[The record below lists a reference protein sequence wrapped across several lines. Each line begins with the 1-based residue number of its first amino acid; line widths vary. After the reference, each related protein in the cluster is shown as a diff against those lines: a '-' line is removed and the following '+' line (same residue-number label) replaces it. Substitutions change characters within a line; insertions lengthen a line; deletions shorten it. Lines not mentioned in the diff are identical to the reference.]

1 MKHIWLII
9 PLIMILLCIVY
20 MLYMNLYVMPVL
32 IIVSQFIVIYIKM
45 KNKRNQ

>member
-1 MKHIWLII
+1 MKHAWLII

-20 MLYMNLYVMPVL
+20 MLYINLYVMPVL
-32 IIVSQFIVIYIKM
+32 IIISQVIVIYIKM

>member
-1 MKHIWLII
+1 MKHTWLII

-32 IIVSQFIVIYIKM
+32 IIISQVIVIYIKM

>member
-20 MLYMNLYVMPVL
+20 MLYINLYVMPVL
-32 IIVSQFIVIYIKM
+32 IIISQFIVIYIKM

>member
-32 IIVSQFIVIYIKM
+32 IIISQFIVIYIKM